1 MSKNFVLFCTIENI
15 EGASQIAED
24 LIENRLAACVNIIPD
39 VTSVYKWKGNLEK
52 STEQLML
59 IKTTKERLQETL
71 ERIKNLHPY
80 EVPEIIALPIEGGH
94 PPYLSWLS
102 SQVQGD

>member
-1 MSKNFVLFCTIENI
+1 M

-24 LIENRLAACVNIIPD
+24 LVENRLAACVNIIPD
-39 VTSVYKWKGNLEK
+39 VTSVYKWKGDLEK

-59 IKTTKERLQETL
+59 IKTTKERLQEVL
-71 ERIKNLHPY
+71 DRIKILHPY

-102 SQVQGD
+102 SQVKGD